1 MDLDWGAMADSTLK
15 VVLAGLVFG
24 AGLPLLFAVG
34 VRLWSAGSGTVGTA
48 GLNGTDGMAAVATRP
63 RSIPMTAAAYVVFA
77 VIIAIVAV
85 AVLWI
90 TKTTLGHYFGWNPF
104 GAAK

>member
-1 MDLDWGAMADSTLK
+1 MGLDWAGMADSTLK

-34 VRLWSAGSGTVGTA
+34 VRLWSAGNGSADTGAGGTV
-48 GLNGTDGMAAVATRP
+48 TRS
-63 RSIPMTAAAYVVFA
+63 RSIPATTAAYIVFA

-104 GAAK
+104 GATS